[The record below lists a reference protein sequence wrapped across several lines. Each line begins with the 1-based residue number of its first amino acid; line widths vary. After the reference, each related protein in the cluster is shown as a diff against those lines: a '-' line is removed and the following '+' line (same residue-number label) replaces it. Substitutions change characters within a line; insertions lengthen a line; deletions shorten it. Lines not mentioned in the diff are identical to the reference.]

1 MVRNILRVGLNQSLT
16 EYREANILRVGLNQ
30 SLTEYSKMQYNC
42 HVHQE
47 DKE

>member
-1 MVRNILRVGLNQSLT
+1 MVRETNILRVGLNQSMT

-42 HVHQE
+42 HVH
-47 DKE
+47 